1 MVACFKLKRSASFVG
16 IALLLSLGS
25 FQVGLDAM
33 DYLFGLGDKVRTKDR
48 SFTGL
53 DSVHRCMATT
63 AIQSFKGCH
72 SKTFLITIVVQELS
86 QW

>member
-1 MVACFKLKRSASFVG
+1 MSLVG
-16 IALLLSLGS
+16 IALLSSLGS

-48 SFTGL
+48 PFTGL
-53 DSVHRCMATT
+53 DPVHRCTAMA

-72 SKTFLITIVVQELS
+72 SMTFLITSVVREFS